1 MVLVVVNAVVV
12 VGVVVVSGS
21 VVAVAISGC
30 TTDRSHT
37 FHPVDVNPG

>member
-1 MVLVVVNAVVV
+1 MIAVVV
-12 VGVVVVSGS
+12 VGVVVVSGP
-21 VVAVAISGC
+21 VVAVAISDV